1 MTRTD
6 DTGSVCFVPCGRRK
20 SRSVIVYHQCE
31 ACTGAFHGFGF
42 VPKSVA
48 VWTVLQCFF
57 FCCLL
62 QLLQTTQRRGGGRRT
77 TVHNPPDPTRTHVQL
92 CADCPSG
99 RVFSQQRKRTSRP
112 PRQREGGKGPYGRI
126 GAARK
131 AVVPLECIPY
141 SSVCV
146 RFTGIT
152 SSRKWSASQGTGG
165 YLLLS
170 SECPPSM

>member
-31 ACTGAFHGFGF
+31 ACTGAFHGFGLCRNRLRCGRCCSVFLLF
-42 VPKSVA
+42 VAIVA
-48 VWTVLQCFF
+48 NKPEKRRWQTNTPCTILPTPHARTCNYVRTVLPGE
-57 FCCLL
+57 CLANN
-62 QLLQTTQRRGGGRRT
+62 G
-77 TVHNPPDPTRTHVQL
+77 NAPP
-92 CADCPSG
+92 A
-99 RVFSQQRKRTSRP
+99 

-141 SSVCV
+141 SSVVCV
-146 RFTGIT
+146 CAIHRNNVIQEVV
-152 SSRKWSASQGTGG
+152 R
-165 YLLLS
+165 
-170 SECPPSM
+170 